1 MLLANA
7 IYFKSSWKY
16 AFKTS
21 EQGQFYKAK
30 ASSKPVTFI
39 RARQYFPTGFIQ
51 ASGQSGGAHWVEI
64 PYAVSWLI
72 N

>member
-7 IYFKSSWKY
+7 IYFKANWKY

-39 RARQYFPTGFIQ
+39 KAKQYFPTGFIQ
-51 ASGQSGGAHWVEI
+51 TSTGGGQSGGAYWVEI
-64 PYAVSWLI
+64 PYAVS
-72 N
+72 